1 MQMTQQY
8 IVYASAAPVDLIAIL
23 SRELDF
29 SGKYILESKPI
40 LNTYKTKS
48 SEAMQKIIYT

>member
-23 SRELDF
+23 SRELDPWKQTDTEHIQNKKQW
-29 SGKYILESKPI
+29 GDAENNLHLI
-40 LNTYKTKS
+40 
-48 SEAMQKIIYT
+48 

>member
-8 IVYASAAPVDLIAIL
+8 IVYASAAHVDLIAIL

-40 LNTYKTKS
+40 LNIYKTKS